1 VQTVWCL
8 GHGTNSNSLVHT
20 TTTCMLTWFQS
31 RQSQIEAPM
40 QLNGIKSLEYFQSET
55 VQLGF
60 WRINSISLHPFLI
73 TTYLHVLDQ
82 NGNRNK
88 VTQVPRSHR
97 NRLLYPTYQ
106 SKLTT
111 HSIESEWWPTF
122 LWSASLT
129 LPSIPLNPYLQNT
142 PDRGERAPLNL
153 TQSQIPPHEWTRR
166 QKTQKGS

>member
-82 NGNRNK
+82 SGNRNK

-122 LWSASLT
+122 LWSAKPHTTKHTSQSVFT
-129 LPSIPLNPYLQNT
+129 KHPRSRRESATKSDPISDPPTWMDTETKNPE
-142 PDRGERAPLNL
+142 G
-153 TQSQIPPHEWTRR
+153 
-166 QKTQKGS
+166 